1 LHVISFVREA
11 AAGKRFADRYQ
22 RRPPPAFVA
31 RSISVLQ
38 WTLVFLVLALV
49 AAVLGFGVLAA
60 SLAVVAKV
68 LFVVFLALFLIS
80 LITGVVGRPP
90 A

>member
-1 LHVISFVREA
+1 M
-11 AAGKRFADRYQ
+11 
-22 RRPPPAFVA
+22 
-31 RSISVLQ
+31 LQ
-38 WTLVFLVLALV
+38 WTLIFLVLAIV
-49 AAVLGFGVLAA
+49 AAVLGFGVLAT
-60 SLAVVAKV
+60 SLATVAKV